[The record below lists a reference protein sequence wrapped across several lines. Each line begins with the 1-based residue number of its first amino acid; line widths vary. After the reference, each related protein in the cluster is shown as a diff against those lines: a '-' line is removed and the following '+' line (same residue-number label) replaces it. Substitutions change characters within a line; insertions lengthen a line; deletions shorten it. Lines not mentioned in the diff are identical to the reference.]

1 MITVKLELH
10 MFCCRQ
16 VAAPLKVYQRRKGV
30 GSKAQTLIWHS
41 LGHNGLRWDLIQFN
55 MDST

>member
-1 MITVKLELH
+1 